1 MALVTAVR
9 TFRTG
14 VAPFRSFLEE
24 RYARLAPRGP
34 LTPLLPPPQPHNHHN
49 HHATAATTSGPTAN
63 GHGHAAAEACAGAD
77 APGSNGAGGAEVQQG
92 VPEGQGQALCYL
104 FFGCRSRTADY
115 YHREQWEQY
124 ARAGVLHPEHGLVAA
139 FSRDP
144 HGGSAGAD
152 GGSGS
157 GGAGGGGVEE
167 AAGVQGGA
175 AQGTGA
181 AANGGSSEA
190 VVTVT
195 GGKVYV
201 THRIREMGA
210 VLWPL
215 LAEQGAVVYVSGSA
229 SKMPA
234 GVAAAFADV
243 AAAHGGMGRE
253 EAAAWVRQL
262 ELKGRYHVEAWS

>member
-1 MALVTAVR
+1 M
-9 TFRTG
+9 
-14 VAPFRSFLEE
+14 APFRSFLED
-24 RYARLAPRGP
+24 RYARLAPPCTR
-34 LTPLLPPPQPHNHHN
+34 LLPPSQPPN
-49 HHATAATTSGPTAN
+49 HHANAATASGPTAN
-63 GHGHAAAEACAGAD
+63 GNGHAAADACAVVD
-77 APGSNGAGGAEVQQG
+77 APGSNSAGRAGGQQET
-92 VPEGQGQALCYL
+92 PEGQAPCYL

-115 YHREQWEQY
+115 YHQEQWEEY
-124 ARAGVLHPEHGLVAA
+124 ARAGVLHPEHGLVTA

-144 HGGSAGAD
+144 HGGSGGAAD
-152 GGSGS
+152 GSSGGTGGSG
-157 GGAGGGGVEE
+157 GGVGD
-167 AAGVQGGA
+167 AAGVQGVSAAGA
-175 AQGTGA
+175 EA
-181 AANGGSSEA
+181 AANGDSSEA
-190 VVTVT
+190 AVTVT

-215 LAEQGAVVYVSGSA
+215 LREQGAVVYVSGSA

-262 ELKGRYHVEAWS
+262 ELKGRYFVEAWS